1 MNVQDRTVEPRY
13 PRVILASV
21 GIPWSENWEV
31 LEDLFRD
38 EVRAHVDAGIRHL
51 YIFGTAGEGYAVTER
66 QFDQIVDVFVA
77 EMQAGSRPGA
87 ETHAMV
93 GVISQSTRTII
104 ERIERAIERGAREF
118 QISFPN
124 WGPLNDREVATFFR
138 EVVGRFPDAQFLHY
152 NLQRSGRVLA
162 PPEYARLA
170 AEHENFVG
178 AKNGTSS
185 IVTLHDLLT
194 QAPALR
200 QFYTELG
207 FPQGCQ
213 SGEPG
218 YLMSLTTM
226 NMPLGV
232 RLFEA
237 GVEGDWETLFRI
249 QAESLDILEFLVG
262 GAGAEVGSS
271 AFPGATAHMDGAFEK
286 LLAKVHDPRF
296 PLRLLPP
303 YQSTTDEAYE
313 AFLARVRERLP
324 HWLPAGAGTGGGS
337 GATPG

>member
-1 MNVQDRTVEPRY
+1 MTEPRY

-21 GIPWSENWEV
+21 GLPWDERGE
-31 LEDLFRD
+31 LIEDLFRD
-38 EVRAHVDAGIRHL
+38 EIRAHLEAGIGHL
-51 YIFGTAGEGYAVTER
+51 YIFGTAGEGYAVTDR
-66 QFDQIVDVFVA
+66 LFDEIVALFVD
-77 EMQAGSRPGA
+77 EMRAGSRPDA
-87 ETHAMV
+87 PSRAMV
-93 GVISQSTRTII
+93 GVINQSTRTII
-104 ERIERAIERGAREF
+104 ERIERAIDRGVSTF
-118 QISFPN
+118 QISLPN
-124 WGPLNDREVATFFR
+124 WGPLNDRELAAFFT
-138 EVVGRFPDAQFLHY
+138 EVVGRFPAAQFLLY
-152 NLQRSGRVLA
+152 NLQRAGRVLT
-162 PPEYARLA
+162 PGEHGRLA

-185 IVTLHDLLT
+185 VVMLHDLLT

-207 FPQGCQ
+207 YPQGCQ
-213 SGEPG
+213 VAEPG

-237 GVEGDWETLFRI
+237 GINGDWETLFRI
-249 QAESLDILEFLVG
+249 QAESLDILELLVG

-271 AFPGATAHMDGAFEK
+271 AFPGARAHMDGAFEK

-313 AFLARVRERLP
+313 GFVARVRDRLP
-324 HWLPAGAGTGGGS
+324 HWLPSPLVHA
-337 GATPG
+337 